1 LKEENKNADRI
12 AKAPPLVLPA
22 GEAGAVGINI
32 VKIGGN
38 VIENE
43 YELGA
48 FLDIFVELPEP
59 KILVHGGGKLANA
72 LAKRLNI
79 PVKMTQGRRI
89 TDSETLDVITMVYGG
104 KVNKKIVAQLQAKG
118 CNAIGLSGADGNT
131 ILSVKRPVKE
141 VDFGFV
147 GDVIAVNSEVII
159 SLLSAGLTPVFCAIT
174 HDKNGQLLNTNADTI
189 ACELARALTETYKV
203 TLNYCFEKAGVL
215 SDVSDEKSVI
225 KQIDTKK
232 HDKLVENGTVS
243 EGMLPK
249 LHNCFY
255 ALQGGVQLVKLG
267 KPTMLNPRET
277 EFTSLS
283 L

>member
-1 LKEENKNADRI
+1 MKNQVFKTATKTKVPDMGTRR
-12 AKAPPLVLPA
+12 
-22 GEAGAVGINI
+22 INI

-43 YELGA
+43 QELDT
-48 FLDIFVELPEP
+48 FLTLFAQLPEP
-59 KILVHGGGKLANA
+59 KILVHGGGKLASEM
-72 LAKRLNI
+72 AKNLNI
-79 PVKMTQGRRI
+79 PVRMTHGRRI
-89 TDSETLDVITMVYGG
+89 TDAETLDVITMVYGG
-104 KVNKKIVAQLQAKG
+104 KVNKNIVAKLQAKK

-131 ILSVKRPVKE
+131 ILSVKRPVKD

-147 GDVIAVNSEVII
+147 GDVVAVNAEVIT

-189 ACELARALTETYKV
+189 ACEIARSLTGNHEV
-203 TLNYCFEKAGVL
+203 TLYYCFEKAGVL
-215 SDVSDEKSVI
+215 SDISNDRSII
-225 KQIDTKK
+225 KEIDSARYAE
-232 HDKLVENGTVS
+232 LVADGIVS

-249 LHNCFY
+249 LQNCFY
-255 ALQGGVQLVKLG
+255 ALEGGVHRVQLG
-267 KPTMLNPRET
+267 KPTMLNPNET

>member
-1 LKEENKNADRI
+1 LKVKNKNLSAEM
-12 AKAPPLVLPA
+12 KTPPLVA
-22 GEAGAVGINI
+22 GGINI

-43 YELGA
+43 QEIDA
-48 FLDIFVELPEP
+48 FLDIFAELPEP
-59 KILVHGGGKLANA
+59 KILVHGGGKLASEM
-72 LAKRLNI
+72 AKNLNI

-89 TDSETLDVITMVYGG
+89 TDAKTLDVITMVYGG
-104 KVNKKIVAQLQAKG
+104 KVNKNMVAQLQAKG

-147 GDVIAVNSEVII
+147 GDVVSVNSAVIV
-159 SLLSAGLTPVFCAIT
+159 SLLLAGLTPVFCAIT

-189 ACELARALTETYKV
+189 ACELARALTETYEV

-215 SDVSDEKSVI
+215 RDVSDEKSVI
-225 KQIDTKK
+225 KQIDAKK
-232 HDKLVENGTVS
+232 YAELVENGTVS

-255 ALQGGVQLVKLG
+255 ALEGGVEFVKLG
-267 KPTMLNPRET
+267 KPSMLSPKET
-277 EFTSLS
+277 EFTTLT

>member
-1 LKEENKNADRI
+1 MKEENLNTAKRI
-12 AKAPPLVLPA
+12 KTPPS
-22 GEAGAVGINI
+22 GDGGINI

-38 VIENE
+38 VIENDQ
-43 YELGA
+43 ELDA
-48 FLDIFVELPEP
+48 FLDVFAQIPEP
-59 KILVHGGGKLANA
+59 KILVHGGGKLATQMA
-72 LAKRLNI
+72 TDLKI

-89 TDSETLDVITMVYGG
+89 TDAETLGVITMVYGG
-104 KVNKKIVAQLQAKG
+104 KVNKNMVAQLQAKN

-131 ILSVKRPVKE
+131 ILSIKRPVKE

-147 GDVIAVNSEVII
+147 GDVVAVNADVIL

-189 ACELARALTETYKV
+189 ACEIARALTETYKV

-215 SDVSDEKSVI
+215 KDVSDEKSVI
-225 KQIDTKK
+225 KKIDSKK
-232 HDKLVENGTVS
+232 YAALVENGTVS

-255 ALQGGVQLVKLG
+255 ALQGGVERVKLG
-267 KPTMLNPRET
+267 KPTMLNPNAT
-277 EFTSLS
+277 EFTSLK

>member
-1 LKEENKNADRI
+1 MKEENLNKDIRI
-12 AKAPPLVLPA
+12 KTPPSGA
-22 GEAGAVGINI
+22 GGINI

-43 YELGA
+43 QELDA
-48 FLDIFVELPEP
+48 FLTLFAQLPEP
-59 KILVHGGGKLANA
+59 KILVHGGGKLASEM
-72 LAKRLNI
+72 AKKLDI
-79 PVKMTQGRRI
+79 PIKMTQGRRI
-89 TDSETLDVITMVYGG
+89 TDVETLDVITMVYGG
-104 KVNKKIVAQLQAKG
+104 KVNKNIVAKLQAKK

-131 ILSVKRPVKE
+131 ILSVKRPVKD

-147 GDVIAVNSEVII
+147 GDVVAVNTEVIT

-189 ACELARALTETYKV
+189 ACEIARSLTENHEV
-203 TLNYCFEKAGVL
+203 TLFYCFEKAGVL
-215 SDVSDEKSVI
+215 KNVSDENSVI
-225 KQIDTKK
+225 KEINLEEYR
-232 HDKLVENGTVS
+232 KLVENGTVS

-249 LHNCFY
+249 LQNCFY
-255 ALQGGVQLVKLG
+255 ALEGGVHRVQLG
-267 KPTMLNPRET
+267 KPAMLNPNET

>member
-1 LKEENKNADRI
+1 MSVKNKDLNTGV
-12 AKAPPLVLPA
+12 KTPPSGA
-22 GEAGAVGINI
+22 GGINI

-38 VIENE
+38 VIENGQ
-43 YELGA
+43 ELDA
-48 FLDIFVELPEP
+48 FLGIFAELPEP
-59 KILVHGGGKLANA
+59 KILVHGGGKLASDM
-72 LAKRLNI
+72 AKNLNI
-79 PVKMTQGRRI
+79 PVEMTQGRRI
-89 TDSETLDVITMVYGG
+89 TDAETLDVITMVYGG
-104 KVNKKIVAQLQAKG
+104 KVNKNMVAKLQAKG

-147 GDVIAVNSEVII
+147 GDVVSVNSAVIV

-189 ACELARALTETYKV
+189 ACELARSLTETYEV

-215 SDVSDEKSVI
+215 HDVSDEKSVI
-225 KQIDTKK
+225 KHIDAKK
-232 HDKLVENGTVS
+232 YAELVEHGIVS

-255 ALQGGVQLVKLG
+255 ALEGGVECVKLG
-267 KPTMLNPRET
+267 KLSMLNPKET
-277 EFTSLS
+277 EFTTLT

>member
-1 LKEENKNADRI
+1 MKEENKITDTRV
-12 AKAPPLVLPA
+12 KTPPLGA
-22 GEAGAVGINI
+22 GRLNI

-43 YELGA
+43 QELDA
-48 FLDIFVELPEP
+48 FLDIFAELAEP

-72 LAKRLNI
+72 LAEKLNI

-89 TDSETLDVITMVYGG
+89 TDAETLDVITMVYGG
-104 KVNKKIVAQLQAKG
+104 KVNKKLVAQLQAKG

-147 GDVIAVNSEVII
+147 GDVVAVNSEVIT
-159 SLLSAGLTPVFCAIT
+159 SLLSTGLTTVFCAIT

-189 ACELARALTETYKV
+189 ACELARALSETYQV
-203 TLNYCFEKAGVL
+203 TLNYCFEKIGVL
-215 SDVSDEKSVI
+215 RDVSDEKSVI
-225 KQIDTKK
+225 KQIDVKK
-232 HDKLVENGTVS
+232 YDKLVENGTVS

-255 ALQGGVQLVKLG
+255 ALQGGVQRVKLG
-267 KPTMLNPRET
+267 KPAMLIPNET

>member
-1 LKEENKNADRI
+1 MKT
-12 AKAPPLVLPA
+12 PPSGA
-22 GEAGAVGINI
+22 GGINI

-43 YELGA
+43 QELDA
-48 FLDIFVELPEP
+48 FLTLFAQLPEP
-59 KILVHGGGKLANA
+59 KILVHGGGKLASEM
-72 LAKRLNI
+72 AKKLDI
-79 PVKMTQGRRI
+79 PIKMTQGRRI
-89 TDSETLDVITMVYGG
+89 TDVETLDVITMVYGG
-104 KVNKKIVAQLQAKG
+104 KVNKNIVAKLQAKK

-131 ILSVKRPVKE
+131 ILSVKRPVKD

-147 GDVIAVNSEVII
+147 GDVVAVNTEVIT

-189 ACELARALTETYKV
+189 ACEIARSLTENHEV
-203 TLNYCFEKAGVL
+203 TLFYCFEKAGVL
-215 SDVSDEKSVI
+215 KNVSDENSVI
-225 KQIDTKK
+225 KEINLEEYR
-232 HDKLVENGTVS
+232 KLVENGTVS

-249 LHNCFY
+249 LQNCFY
-255 ALQGGVQLVKLG
+255 ALEGGVHRVQLG
-267 KPTMLNPRET
+267 KPAMLNPNET

>member
-1 LKEENKNADRI
+1 LKEKNKDVHKRV
-12 AKAPPLVLPA
+12 KTPPL
-22 GEAGAVGINI
+22 GDGGINI

-43 YELGA
+43 DELDA
-48 FLDIFVELPEP
+48 FLGIFAELPEP
-59 KILVHGGGKLANA
+59 KILVHGGGKLASEMARN
-72 LAKRLNI
+72 LNI

-89 TDSETLDVITMVYGG
+89 TDAETLDVITMVYGG
-104 KVNKKIVAQLQAKG
+104 KVNKNMVAQLQAKG

-131 ILSVKRPVKE
+131 ILSIKRPVKE

-147 GDVIAVNSEVII
+147 GDVISVNSAVIT
-159 SLLSAGLTPVFCAIT
+159 SLLSGGLTPVFCAIT

-189 ACELARALTETYKV
+189 ACELARALTQTYEV

-215 SDVSDEKSVI
+215 RDVSDEQSVI
-225 KQIDTKK
+225 KQINTKK
-232 HDKLVENGTVS
+232 YTELVENGTVS

-255 ALQGGVQLVKLG
+255 ALEGGVECVKLG
-267 KPTMLNPRET
+267 KPSMLNPQET
-277 EFTSLS
+277 EFTTLT